1 MEKINYKKRM
11 EKIGKRTAKDRI
23 ENEEKDD
30 FKCQTINE
38 KLCPFMSD
46 GHCEVACSP
55 QCKLYRADKK
65 GYECYFM
72 VLQSISW
79 FLKKQNEEQEENQN

>member
-11 EKIGKRTAKDRI
+11 EKIGKRTAK
-23 ENEEKDD
+23 NKTGNAEKNN
-30 FKCQTINE
+30 FKCRTINE

-46 GHCEVACSP
+46 GYCEVACSP
-55 QCKLYRADKK
+55 RCKFYRADKK
-65 GYECYFM
+65 NYECYFM

-79 FLKKQNEEQEENQN
+79 FLKKKNEEQKEN